1 MLFSIKLQLNGTL
14 AFFTTEIY
22 NLGPPY
28 VKPIFVNNGSSMT
41 LNKLNVILCTCAAS
55 RGIILS
61 LVPD

>member
-1 MLFSIKLQLNGTL
+1 MLFLIKLQVSDTL

-28 VKPIFVNNGSSMT
+28 VKLIFVNNGSSMT
-41 LNKLNVILCTCAAS
+41 LNKFCVILCTCAAS
-55 RGIILS
+55 RGIILG